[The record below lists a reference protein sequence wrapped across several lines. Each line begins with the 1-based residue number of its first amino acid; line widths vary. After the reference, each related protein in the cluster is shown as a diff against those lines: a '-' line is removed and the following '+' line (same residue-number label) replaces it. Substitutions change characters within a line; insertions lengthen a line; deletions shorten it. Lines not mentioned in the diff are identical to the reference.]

1 MTVYVILAFSFA
13 VLGILLGAWIY
24 RNNGK
29 RANMFKDIYFSVEKD
44 QKSGFSVIYTKLG
57 YNSVVL
63 KMQNPVPEYC
73 GDMERYEDFNRLIDS
88 IISILGEGYSLH
100 KQDVKVKKTFTEKD
114 LERLRDGKESLSFLT
129 ESNFRTYLG
138 RTYKETQTY
147 LVITEEKRKGGMF
160 TYSEHDWTQFCDKVR
175 KVIMKMESQKVR
187 VAPLGLEE
195 TRVYV
200 DRIFAMNFRD
210 EHFAAN
216 NFQVYKNGTGVGIG
230 DRQFKI
236 FSLIDIDDVGLPG
249 VLNPYSQLE
258 INGSV
263 MPVDLVFD
271 IGNIP
276 DVDLTIYNQIIYL
289 PKQSK
294 ILNALRK
301 KRNRHKSFS
310 SPNNQVAVDDID
322 KVEEIIA
329 KDKKLLVYCNFNIIV
344 ATDAKKDM
352 RKITNNLENLFSKQN
367 MRISQQAY
375 NQLELFRGSF
385 PGNVYDLNEEY
396 DRFLTFADAAVCLMY
411 KECPQSGDRTQTRVY
426 FTDRQGFPIGIDITG
441 MEVHA
446 PDTND
451 PLTTN
456 SNFFV
461 LGPSGSGKSFY
472 TNTFVRQMFE
482 QGAEVVIVDTG
493 DSYEGIAGYFDAAY
507 ISYTKERPISMN
519 PFKISKKEYEENFE
533 GKKNSLKSLV
543 FLIYSSGKTTGN
555 LEESIISKVI
565 DDYYKEYFHP
575 FQGFNEDEK
584 ELLKQK
590 LLLES
595 KKNGE
600 YDAFEEELQTRNG
613 TGTYDITEEDR
624 SLNERLLKAKL
635 ENVDHDK
642 FTGDKDLHRVA
653 VLQEMIENP
662 TTTVGER
669 QAAKRVM
676 NRLLPVVVE
685 NKFLLKIEKQVQKI
699 ERQRRSLKVKEL
711 NFNSFYDYAIQRI
724 PQIMDES
731 KVTFPIND
739 FGMILSKF
747 YKGGEYEYVLNN
759 DMDGSLFDERFIVF
773 EVDKI
778 KDNATLFPI
787 VILIIMDV
795 FSQKMFMKKCW
806 KMLVIE
812 EAWKAISTPV
822 MAEYIKYLYKTA
834 RKHKAMVGVVTQD
847 LDDIISS
854 PIVKEAII
862 SNSEL
867 MMLLDQYKFRS
878 KFDAIQKTLGL
889 TDADRSKIF
898 TINQLQNKEGRNA
911 FKEVFIKR
919 GPLSM
924 VVGVEESKESY
935 MCYTTNKEEKEAFRI
950 YRRRFGD
957 VEKATRHFVDD
968 WKASGIAASFEFSK
982 KVNAAGKV
990 LSDKD

>member
-1 MTVYVILAFSFA
+1 MTVYVIVAFTFA
-13 VLGILLGAWIY
+13 VLGILIGAYIY

-29 RANMFKDIYFSVEKD
+29 RANMFKDIYFSIEKD
-44 QKSGFSVIYTKLG
+44 KKTGFSVIYTKLG

-63 KMQNPVPEYC
+63 RMQNPIPEYC
-73 GDMERYEDFNRLIDS
+73 GDVERYEEFSKLIDS
-88 IISILGEGYSLH
+88 IVSILGEGYSLH
-100 KQDVKVKKTFTEKD
+100 KQDVKVKKTFTQKD
-114 LERLRDGKESLSFLT
+114 LDKLKEGRDNVSFLT
-129 ESNFRTYLG
+129 DSNFKTYLG
-138 RTYKETQTY
+138 RTYMETQTY
-147 LVITEEKRKGGMF
+147 LVITEEKKRGGMF
-160 TYSEHDWTQFCDKVR
+160 TYSESDWTQFCDKVK
-175 KVIMKMESQKVR
+175 KVIMKMESMKVR
-187 VAPLGLEE
+187 VSPLGVDE

-200 DRIFAMNFRD
+200 DRIFSMNFKD

-216 NFQVYKNGTGVGIG
+216 NFKVFKNGTGVGIG
-230 DRQFKI
+230 DRQFKV
-236 FSLIDIDDVGLPG
+236 FSLIDIDNVGLPG
-249 VLNPYSQLE
+249 VLNPYSQIE

-271 IGNIP
+271 ISNIP

-289 PKQSK
+289 PKQAK
-294 ILNALRK
+294 VLNSLRK

-310 SPNNQVAVDDID
+310 SPNNQVAVEEID

-344 ATDAKKDM
+344 ATDANKDM
-352 RKITNNLENLFSKQN
+352 SKITNNLENLFSKQN
-367 MRISQQAY
+367 IRISQQAY

-385 PGNVYDLNEEY
+385 PGNVYELNEEY
-396 DRFLTFADAAVCLMY
+396 DRFLTFSDAAVCLMY
-411 KECPQSGDRTQTRVY
+411 KEKQQEGDNTQTRVY
-426 FTDRQGFPIGIDITG
+426 FTDRQGFPLGIDITG

-472 TNTFVRQMFE
+472 TNTFVRQMYE

-507 ISYTKERPISMN
+507 ISYTKEKPISMN

-533 GKKNSLKSLV
+533 GKKNSLLSLI
-543 FLIYSSGKTTGN
+543 FLIFASGETHSN
-555 LEESIISKVI
+555 LDTSIISKVI
-565 DDYYKEYFHP
+565 DDYYKEYFNP
-575 FQGFNEDEK
+575 FEGFNDAEK
-584 ELLKQK
+584 EMMVQQ
-590 LLLES
+590 LLLEA

-600 YDAFEEELQTRNG
+600 YDEFEEQLQERNG
-613 TGTYDITEEDR
+613 TGIYDITDADR
-624 SLNERLLKAKL
+624 SLNERLLHARL
-635 ENVDHDK
+635 NNEDHSTL
-642 FTGDKDLHRVA
+642 TGDRNLHRA
-653 VLQEMIENP
+653 GVLKNILEDSASTEGEKENAQ
-662 TTTVGER
+662 R
-669 QAAKRVM
+669 IL
-676 NRLLPVVVE
+676 NRLLPAVVE
-685 NKFLLKIEKQVQKI
+685 NKFMIKIERQVQKI
-699 ERQRRSLKVKEL
+699 ERQRKTLKVRDL
-711 NFNSFYDYAIQRI
+711 NFNSFYEFALQRI
-724 PQIMDES
+724 PQIMQEKHVSFSIHEFD
-731 KVTFPIND
+731 V
-739 FGMILSKF
+739 ILSKF

-759 DMDGSLFDERFIVF
+759 DMDGSLFEERFIVF

-778 KDNATLFPI
+778 KENKVLFPI

-795 FSQKMFMKKCW
+795 FSQKMFLKKCW

-878 KFDAIQKTLGL
+878 KFDAIQQTLGL
-889 TDADRSKIF
+889 SDADRAKIF
-898 TINQLQNKEGRNA
+898 TINQLPNKEGRNA

-919 GPLSM
+919 GPISM
-924 VVGVEESKESY
+924 VVGVEESKEAY

-950 YRRRFGD
+950 YRRKYRD
-957 VEKATRHFVDD
+957 VEEATRHFVDD
-968 WKASGIAASFEFSK
+968 WNASGIKASFEFAKSI
-982 KVNAAGKV
+982 NAAGKPMN
-990 LSDKD
+990 